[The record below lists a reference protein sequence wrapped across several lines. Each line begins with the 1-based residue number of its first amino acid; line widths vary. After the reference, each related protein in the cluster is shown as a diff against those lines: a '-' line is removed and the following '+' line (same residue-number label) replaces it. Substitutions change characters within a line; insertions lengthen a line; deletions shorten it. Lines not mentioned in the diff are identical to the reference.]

1 MFSRT
6 DFPSTSPCS
15 DDSTVINMYTI
26 QASTLTPWFILSS
39 DLISYGGGL
48 VAKSCRTLAILWTVA
63 YQAPLSMG
71 FSRQE
76 HWGDLPFPPPGDLL
90 DPGSN
95 LGLLHCR
102 LIPYLLS
109 YQGSPRWAAETLE
122 CPILFVTEFIFFP
135 HALRISKAETE
146 YTWLLRSFKTF
157 PLWLRGRCCSVYLQ
171 ARKLSPWTW
180 SEETHSAWSLERKEL
195 HSSFLYNSPLF
206 QLPVWK

>member
-1 MFSRT
+1 MVFFFSSCHSTELQQQIFLKEILKSYKTCQILLWENSDNFMFSRT

-26 QASTLTPWFILSS
+26 QASNLTPWFILSS

-90 DPGSN
+90 DPG
-95 LGLLHCR
+95 
-102 LIPYLLS
+102 IKP
-109 YQGSPRWAAETLE
+109 GSPA
-122 CPILFVTEFIFFP
+122 
-135 HALRISKAETE
+135 
-146 YTWLLRSFKTF
+146 
-157 PLWLRGRCCSVYLQ
+157 LQ
-171 ARKLSPWTW
+171 AD
-180 SEETHSAWSLERKEL
+180 SLPTEL
-195 HSSFLYNSPLF
+195 PGKPKVSCRNPGMSYTIRY
-206 QLPVWK
+206 

>member
-26 QASTLTPWFILSS
+26 QASNLTPWFILSS

-90 DPGSN
+90 DPG
-95 LGLLHCR
+95 
-102 LIPYLLS
+102 IKP
-109 YQGSPRWAAETLE
+109 GSPALQADSLPTELPGKPKVSCRNPGMSYTIRYWIYFFSTCFENLKSWNWVHMIASQLQDI
-122 CPILFVTEFIFFP
+122 PFVTKRQVLF
-135 HALRISKAETE
+135 S
-146 YTWLLRSFKTF
+146 
-157 PLWLRGRCCSVYLQ
+157 
-171 ARKLSPWTW
+171 LSSGT
-180 SEETHSAWSLERKEL
+180 
-195 HSSFLYNSPLF
+195 
-206 QLPVWK
+206 